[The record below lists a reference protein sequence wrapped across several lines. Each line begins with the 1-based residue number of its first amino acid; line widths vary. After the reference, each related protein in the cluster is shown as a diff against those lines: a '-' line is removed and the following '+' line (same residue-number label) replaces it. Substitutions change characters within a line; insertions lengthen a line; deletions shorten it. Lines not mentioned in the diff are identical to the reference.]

1 MRRTRWYLIAAIL
14 GLALAQPARAAGQP
28 KMRGDPKTTYDQ
40 SENKAHSGRI
50 DGSDTASTAVAVSTS
65 SQASTSAT
73 NHTDAAG
80 HWLVRRVTT
89 SSGSQW
95 TLYDSGEIRQVGG
108 P

>member
-1 MRRTRWYLIAAIL
+1 MRQTRWYLVAAIL

-28 KMRGDPKTTYDQ
+28 GTRGDPKTTYNQ

-50 DGSDTASTAVAVSTS
+50 DGSDTASNTEAVST
-65 SQASTSAT
+65 T
-73 NHTDAAG
+73 NQTDTAG
-80 HWLVRRVTT
+80 HWLVRKVSVS

-95 TLYDSGEIRQVGG
+95 MLYDNGEIKQVGG